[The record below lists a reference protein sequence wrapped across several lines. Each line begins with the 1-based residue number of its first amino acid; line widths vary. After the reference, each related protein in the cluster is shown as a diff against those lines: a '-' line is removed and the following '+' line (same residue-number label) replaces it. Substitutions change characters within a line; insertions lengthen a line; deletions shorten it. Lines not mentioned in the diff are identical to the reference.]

1 MFLEVKAARVCVP
14 LLLAHGYFTLE
25 EAVGASIL
33 LVLEEPLLYP
43 QGEAVAVAER
53 ILPDYLEHLAQEAA
67 EEVQEVTLHNPA
79 VLAALES

>member
-53 ILPDYLEHLAQEAA
+53 ILPDYLEHQTLVEA
-67 EEVQEVTLHNPA
+67 EEEQVAMPQTLEVL
-79 VLAALES
+79 VVLES

>member
-53 ILPDYLEHLAQEAA
+53 ILPDYLEHQTLVEA

>member
-43 QGEAVAVAER
+43 QGEAVEVADR

-67 EEVQEVTLHNPA
+67 EEEQVAMPQTLEE
-79 VLAALES
+79 LAALES